1 MAAQKKRNG
10 GKPSVAARRAREKKA
25 ETPVAL
31 TVKVD
36 GTTYAR
42 LTTLRATQ
50 RRSHQDI
57 LQQALVEYLER
68 AGA

>member
-1 MAAQKKRNG
+1 MGAQKKRSG
-10 GKPSVAARRAREKKA
+10 GKRSVTARRASEKTA

-36 GTTYAR
+36 GATYAR
-42 LTTLRATQ
+42 LTNLRATQ
-50 RRSHQDI
+50 RRSHQEI
-57 LQQALVEYLER
+57 LRQALDEYLDR

>member
-1 MAAQKKRNG
+1 MAAQKKRSA
-10 GKPSVAARRAREKKA
+10 GKPSVARRASEKTA
-25 ETPVAL
+25 DTPVAL

-36 GTTYAR
+36 GATYAR

-57 LQQALVEYLER
+57 LQQALVEYLDR
-68 AGA
+68 ARA

>member
-1 MAAQKKRNG
+1 MAAQKKRSA
-10 GKPSVAARRAREKKA
+10 GKPSVAARRANEKTA

-36 GTTYAR
+36 GETYAR

-57 LQQALVEYLER
+57 LQQALVEYLDR

>member
-1 MAAQKKRNG
+1 MAAQKKHRAA
-10 GKPSVAARRAREKKA
+10 KRSVTARRADKTA
-25 ETPVAL
+25 EPPVAL

-36 GTTYAR
+36 GATYAR
-42 LTTLRATQ
+42 LTNLRATQ

-57 LQQALVEYLER
+57 LRQALDEYLDR

>member
-1 MAAQKKRNG
+1 MAAQKKRDA
-10 GKPSVAARRAREKKA
+10 GKRSVTARRAREKTSEA
-25 ETPVAL
+25 PVAL

-36 GTTYAR
+36 GATYAR
-42 LTTLRATQ
+42 LTNLRATQ

-57 LQQALVEYLER
+57 LQQALVEYLDR